1 MYIENIGQLAINVK
15 DLSRAKIF
23 YRDMLGLRH
32 LFDAGPHMTFFNCGG
47 VRLLLE
53 TARDPQFDHPSSIIY
68 FRVPDLTAS
77 CRAMTAKGLIFEQ
90 EPALAAPMP
99 DHDLWMAFFRD
110 SENNLMAL
118 MSEVR
123 HA

>member
-1 MYIENIGQLAINVK
+1 MSIQNIGQLAINVK
-15 DLSRAKIF
+15 DLSRAKAF

-32 LFDAGPHMTFFNCGG
+32 LFDAGPHMTFFDCGG

-53 TARDPQFDHPSSIIY
+53 IARDPQFDHPSSIIY
-68 FRVPDLTAS
+68 FRVADITA
-77 CRAMTAKGLIFEQ
+77 CYETMTAKGLVFEQ
-90 EPALAAPMP
+90 KPALIAPMP

-110 SENNLMAL
+110 TENNLMAL

-123 HA
+123 RT